1 MGIDAHIT
9 AAGDNQVMLVRET
22 EILSGS
28 KLQGTIERIK
38 ERSAKAIGHKTKPEE
53 TFTSRTITEFNKN
66 TFIYEKK
73 ASQGSMKCSQIGTE
87 SDEIIPSINS
97 QLTCI
102 YSTGVAAAAE
112 TESPRG
118 KFLIAIFESILAIME
133 RVPDINEQCLL
144 SILLY
149 FRALGGL
156 KVNLY
161 PSFLC

>member
-1 MGIDAHIT
+1 M
-9 AAGDNQVMLVRET
+9 
-22 EILSGS
+22 
-28 KLQGTIERIK
+28 
-38 ERSAKAIGHKTKPEE
+38 
-53 TFTSRTITEFNKN
+53 
-66 TFIYEKK
+66 Y
-73 ASQGSMKCSQIGTE
+73 
-87 SDEIIPSINS
+87 
-97 QLTCI
+97 
-102 YSTGVAAAAE
+102 TGVAAAAE